1 MPPSNPLP
9 PKENALFKRILRCY
23 EHKQYKN
30 GLKFAKQILSNPKF
44 AEHGETLAMKGLT
57 LNCLG
62 RKEEAYEYVRR
73 GLRNDLKSPVCW
85 HVYGLLQRSDKKYD
99 EAIKCYRNAL
109 KWEKENIQILRDL
122 SLLQIQM
129 RDLEGYKD
137 TRYQLFMLRPTQ
149 RTSWIGFAM
158 SYHLL
163 GDYEMANSILD
174 AFRTNQMKGPYDY
187 EQSELLLYQN
197 MVLAESGQYERALQH
212 LQKFQSQILD
222 KLSVKETSG
231 EYYLKLKRFKEAEA
245 VYEDLLKRN
254 PENVMYYQKLVEAK
268 QLNDPDEKVAFY
280 DVYKKEYPKAIAP
293 RRLQLTEAHLPV
305 FERIVDEYLRHGLH
319 KGIPPLFV
327 DLRSLYADQSKAD
340 TIEKLIL
347 QYIENLSK
355 SGTFSSKPDEVKQ
368 PASALL
374 WAYYFAAQH
383 YDYKKDTDRA
393 LHYIDAAIE
402 HTPTLIELF
411 IVKGRI
417 YKHAGD
423 PVSAYTWLEEA
434 QAMDTADRYVNSKC
448 ARYMLRAG
456 HVKRAEDMCAK
467 FTREGVPATENLNEM
482 QCMWF
487 QTEAAAAYQ
496 RLQQWGEALKK
507 AHEVDRHFSE
517 IMEDQFDFHSYCM
530 RKMTLRSYVGLLRLE
545 DVLRAHPFYF
555 RCARVAI
562 SVYLRLYAHPLQD
575 VPQTQEPDTGAPSL
589 SFSFSFS
596 RSYVGLLRLE
606 DVLRAH
612 PFYFRCA
619 RVAISVYLRLYAHP
633 LQDVPQTQEPDTG
646 APSLSFSFSR
656 SYVGLLRLEDVLRAH
671 PFYFRCARVAISVY
685 LRLYAH
691 PLQDVPQTQE
701 PDTGAPSLSFSF
713 SRSYVGLLRLEDVL
727 RAHPFYFRCARVA
740 ISVYL
745 RLYAHPL
752 QDVPQT
758 QEPDTGAPSLS
769 FSFSFSRSYVGL
781 LRLEDVLRAHPFYFR
796 CARVAISVYLRLYAH
811 PLQDVPQTQEPD
823 TGAPS
828 LSFSFSFSRSYV
840 GLLRLEDVLR
850 AHPFYFRCARV
861 AISVYL
867 RLYAHPLQDVPQTQE
882 PDTGAPSLSFSF
894 SFSRSYVG
902 LLRLED
908 VLRAHPFYFR
918 CARVAISVY
927 LRLYAHPLQDVPQT
941 QEPDTGAPSLSFSF
955 SFSRSY
961 VGLLRLEDVL
971 RAHPFYFRCAR
982 VAISV
987 YLRLYAHPLQD
998 VPQTQEPDTGAPS
1011 LSFSFSFSRSYVGL
1025 LRLEDV
1031 LRAHPFYFRCARVA
1045 ISVYLRLYAHP
1056 LQDVPQTQEPDTGAP
1071 SLSFSFS
1078 FSRSYV
1084 GLLRLEDV
1092 LRAHP
1097 FYFRCARVAIS
1108 VYLRLYAHPL
1118 QDVPQTQEPDTGA
1131 PSLSF
1136 SFSFSRSYVGLLRLE
1151 DVLRAHPFYFRCARV
1166 AISVY
1171 LRLYAHPLQDV
1182 PQTQEPDTE
1191 PELR

>member
-62 RKEEAYEYVRR
+62 RKDEAYEYVRR

-149 RTSWIGFAM
+149 RASWIGFAM

-187 EQSELLLYQN
+187 EHSELLLYQN
-197 MVLAESGQYERALQH
+197 MVLAESGQYDRALQH

-222 KLSVKETSG
+222 KLSIKETSG

-268 QLNDPDEKVAFY
+268 QLSDPDEIVAFY
-280 DVYKKEYPKAIAP
+280 DEYKKEYPKAIAP
-293 RRLQLTEAHLPV
+293 RRLQLTDARVPS
-305 FERIVDEYLRHGLH
+305 FERLADEYLRHGLH

-347 QYIENLSK
+347 QYMENLSK

-393 LHYIDAAIE
+393 LHYIEAAIE

-423 PVSAYTWLEEA
+423 PVSAYKWLEEA

-456 HVKRAEDMCAK
+456 HVKRAEEMCSK

-545 DVLRAHPFYF
+545 DVLRSHPFYF

-562 SVYLRLYAHPLQD
+562 QVYLRLYAHPLQD
-575 VPQTQEPDTGAPSL
+575 VPQTT
-589 SFSFSFS
+589 
-596 RSYVGLLRLE
+596 
-606 DVLRAH
+606 
-612 PFYFRCA
+612 
-619 RVAISVYLRLYAHP
+619 
-633 LQDVPQTQEPDTG
+633 
-646 APSLSFSFSR
+646 
-656 SYVGLLRLEDVLRAH
+656 
-671 PFYFRCARVAISVY
+671 
-685 LRLYAH
+685 
-691 PLQDVPQTQE
+691 
-701 PDTGAPSLSFSF
+701 
-713 SRSYVGLLRLEDVL
+713 
-727 RAHPFYFRCARVA
+727 
-740 ISVYL
+740 
-745 RLYAHPL
+745 
-752 QDVPQT
+752 
-758 QEPDTGAPSLS
+758 
-769 FSFSFSRSYVGL
+769 
-781 LRLEDVLRAHPFYFR
+781 
-796 CARVAISVYLRLYAH
+796 
-811 PLQDVPQTQEPD
+811 
-823 TGAPS
+823 
-828 LSFSFSFSRSYV
+828 
-840 GLLRLEDVLR
+840 
-850 AHPFYFRCARV
+850 
-861 AISVYL
+861 
-867 RLYAHPLQDVPQTQE
+867 
-882 PDTGAPSLSFSF
+882 
-894 SFSRSYVG
+894 
-902 LLRLED
+902 
-908 VLRAHPFYFR
+908 
-918 CARVAISVY
+918 
-927 LRLYAHPLQDVPQT
+927 
-941 QEPDTGAPSLSFSF
+941 
-955 SFSRSY
+955 
-961 VGLLRLEDVL
+961 
-971 RAHPFYFRCAR
+971 
-982 VAISV
+982 
-987 YLRLYAHPLQD
+987 
-998 VPQTQEPDTGAPS
+998 
-1011 LSFSFSFSRSYVGL
+1011 
-1025 LRLEDV
+1025 
-1031 LRAHPFYFRCARVA
+1031 
-1045 ISVYLRLYAHP
+1045 
-1056 LQDVPQTQEPDTGAP
+1056 
-1071 SLSFSFS
+1071 
-1078 FSRSYV
+1078 
-1084 GLLRLEDV
+1084 
-1092 LRAHP
+1092 
-1097 FYFRCARVAIS
+1097 
-1108 VYLRLYAHPL
+1108 
-1118 QDVPQTQEPDTGA
+1118 
-1131 PSLSF
+1131 
-1136 SFSFSRSYVGLLRLE
+1136 
-1151 DVLRAHPFYFRCARV
+1151 
-1166 AISVY
+1166 
-1171 LRLYAHPLQDV
+1171 
-1182 PQTQEPDTE
+1182 EPDTE
-1191 PELR
+1191 NLAPSELKKLRNKQRKAKRKAEQESALAAQVQVKREQHHKARQQQEQGDPEAPQLDELIPDKLARAEDPLEQALKFLQPLRTLAADRIDTHLMAFEIYFRKEKPLLMLQSIKRAWRLDSSHSHLHDCLLRFRSWLDDKQAGLPPSVAVVIETEMRPMFQGRSAQAMAEEYMKESSERSQLAALWGARAMRRLQPARAPEALKLATRLDLPELSIQGCVEVLESLRDGDFGPCEKETEEYIEACRVRFPYANAFKPPAELVPENLVTEETPLQPKEIAVNN

>member
-62 RKEEAYEYVRR
+62 RKDEAYEYVRR

-149 RTSWIGFAM
+149 RASWIGFAM

-163 GDYEMANSILD
+163 GDFEMANSILD

-187 EQSELLLYQN
+187 EHSELLLYQN
-197 MVLAESGQYERALQH
+197 MVLAESGQYDRALSH
-212 LQKFQSQILD
+212 LLKFQTQILD

-231 EYYLKLKRFKEAEA
+231 EYYLKLKRFKEAES

-254 PENVMYYQKLVEAK
+254 PENVMYYQKLIEAK
-268 QLNDPDEKVAFY
+268 QLSNPDEKVAFF

-293 RRLQLTEAHLPV
+293 RRLQLTEAEAPAV
-305 FERIVDEYLRHGLH
+305 FERLVDEYLRHGLH

-327 DLRSLYADQSKAD
+327 DLRSLYADQTKAD

-347 QYIENLSK
+347 QYIDNLSK
-355 SGTFSSKPDEVKQ
+355 VGTFSSNPDEGKQ

-383 YDYKKDTDRA
+383 FDFKKDTDRA
-393 LHYIDAAIE
+393 LYYIDAAIE

-423 PVSAYTWLEEA
+423 PISAYQWLEEA

-555 RCARVAI
+555 RCARAAI
-562 SVYLRLYAHPLQD
+562 QVYLRLHAHPLQD
-575 VPQTQEPDTGAPSL
+575 APQTA
-589 SFSFSFS
+589 
-596 RSYVGLLRLE
+596 
-606 DVLRAH
+606 
-612 PFYFRCA
+612 
-619 RVAISVYLRLYAHP
+619 
-633 LQDVPQTQEPDTG
+633 
-646 APSLSFSFSR
+646 
-656 SYVGLLRLEDVLRAH
+656 
-671 PFYFRCARVAISVY
+671 
-685 LRLYAH
+685 
-691 PLQDVPQTQE
+691 
-701 PDTGAPSLSFSF
+701 
-713 SRSYVGLLRLEDVL
+713 
-727 RAHPFYFRCARVA
+727 
-740 ISVYL
+740 
-745 RLYAHPL
+745 
-752 QDVPQT
+752 
-758 QEPDTGAPSLS
+758 
-769 FSFSFSRSYVGL
+769 
-781 LRLEDVLRAHPFYFR
+781 
-796 CARVAISVYLRLYAH
+796 
-811 PLQDVPQTQEPD
+811 
-823 TGAPS
+823 
-828 LSFSFSFSRSYV
+828 
-840 GLLRLEDVLR
+840 
-850 AHPFYFRCARV
+850 
-861 AISVYL
+861 
-867 RLYAHPLQDVPQTQE
+867 
-882 PDTGAPSLSFSF
+882 
-894 SFSRSYVG
+894 
-902 LLRLED
+902 
-908 VLRAHPFYFR
+908 
-918 CARVAISVY
+918 
-927 LRLYAHPLQDVPQT
+927 
-941 QEPDTGAPSLSFSF
+941 
-955 SFSRSY
+955 
-961 VGLLRLEDVL
+961 
-971 RAHPFYFRCAR
+971 
-982 VAISV
+982 
-987 YLRLYAHPLQD
+987 
-998 VPQTQEPDTGAPS
+998 
-1011 LSFSFSFSRSYVGL
+1011 
-1025 LRLEDV
+1025 
-1031 LRAHPFYFRCARVA
+1031 
-1045 ISVYLRLYAHP
+1045 
-1056 LQDVPQTQEPDTGAP
+1056 
-1071 SLSFSFS
+1071 
-1078 FSRSYV
+1078 
-1084 GLLRLEDV
+1084 
-1092 LRAHP
+1092 
-1097 FYFRCARVAIS
+1097 
-1108 VYLRLYAHPL
+1108 
-1118 QDVPQTQEPDTGA
+1118 
-1131 PSLSF
+1131 
-1136 SFSFSRSYVGLLRLE
+1136 
-1151 DVLRAHPFYFRCARV
+1151 
-1166 AISVY
+1166 
-1171 LRLYAHPLQDV
+1171 
-1182 PQTQEPDTE
+1182 EPDTE
-1191 PELR
+1191 NLAPSELKKLRNKQRKAKRKAEQESALAAQVQVKREQHHKARREQEQGDPEAPQLDELVPDKLARAEDPLEQAIKFLLPLRQLASDRIDTHLMAFEIYYRKEKPLLMLQSIKRAWKLDSAHEHLHDCLIRFKCWLDANMAALNANVVAVISAEMEPMFRGRSALAMAEEFMAGGGVQSQAGALWGARALTRLVPERAATARRTATALASPTCTIQGCVEVLESLRNGDFGPCDKEIEEYIEACRKKFPYAIAFKPPSPQEPDHVDETPLQPKEININN